1 MFELLKQFYDDDAG
15 AAYFGRKVVV
25 PQLPGLKDILRT
37 GTEANMANLPGVM
50 EFAGKINTFNQSEV
64 SKMLE
69 QVLPGI
75 GGGLKS
81 AAANAAAL
89 ARGEI
94 PSDVQTAVVNSAAAR
109 SLRGGYGGTGMS
121 RNLVS
126 RDLGLTSLAATEAG
140 QTRLQALGGFAR
152 AAFPVFDFSTA
163 FFNPAQMLD
172 YTYSKFQRDLLEAK
186 VAAAPDPVARGRAD
200 QEMALMGMILSVYSG
215 GPGYKGSQDYSGVAG
230 GAAQGAQF
238 GQTIGNNPG
247 VGGGGYQGSS
257 YGGFSNYGAA
267 SNYGATGNYGS
278 MDSTTANN
286 AASGVAAGLGAF
298 F

>member
-1 MFELLKQFYDDDAG
+1 MLKQFYDDDDG
-15 AAYFGRKVVV
+15 KAYFGSKVVV
-25 PQLPGLKDILRT
+25 PKLPGMGDILKS
-37 GTEANMANLPGVM
+37 GTEANMAALPGIKEWV
-50 EFAGKINTFNQSEV
+50 GNINSFNQAEV

-75 GGGLKS
+75 GGGLAS
-81 AAANAAAL
+81 ATANAAAL

-94 PSDVQTAVVNSAAAR
+94 PGDVQSAVVNSAAAR

-126 RDLGLTSLAATEAG
+126 RDLGITSLAATEAG
-140 QTRLQALGGFAR
+140 QNRLQAIGGFAR
-152 AAFPVFDFSTA
+152 AMFPVFDFSTA
-163 FFNPAQMLD
+163 FFNPSQMLD
-172 YTYSKFQRDLLEAK
+172 YTYSKFQRDLLQAK
-186 VAAAPDPVARGRAD
+186 VDAAPDPVARGRAD

-215 GPGYKGSQDYSGVAG
+215 GPGYQGSQDYG
-230 GAAQGAQF
+230 GTGNSSTPYPGLNLTESQGY
-238 GQTIGNNPG
+238 G
-247 VGGGGYQGSS
+247 GSS

-278 MDSTTANN
+278 MDSKNSNN
-286 AASGVAAGLGAF
+286 ANTGVQAGLAGF